1 MLSLLSSFAN
11 QWYASLGEGHATS
24 LPTRDTATFGNNVVA
39 TPNVQTDTL
48 GMC

>member
-11 QWYASLGEGHATS
+11 QWNASLGKSHAAS
-24 LPTRDTATFGNNVVA
+24 LPTRDTATFGNNVA

>member
-1 MLSLLSSFAN
+1 MLSLLSSLAN
-11 QWYASLGEGHATS
+11 QWYASLGECHATS
-24 LPTRDTATFGNNVVA
+24 LPTRDTATFGNNVA